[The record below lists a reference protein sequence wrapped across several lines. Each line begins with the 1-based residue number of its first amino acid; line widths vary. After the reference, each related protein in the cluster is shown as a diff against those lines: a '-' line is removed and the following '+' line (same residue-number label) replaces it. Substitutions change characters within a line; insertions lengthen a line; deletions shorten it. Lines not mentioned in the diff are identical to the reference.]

1 MIETINKLKNK
12 SYENFLIK
20 ILIAV
25 VGVAFVG
32 IALAFN
38 SSAMLGNDPV
48 AVFYDGVRNL
58 CGLPREKLGMVT
70 NLINCT
76 FVVTMFIL
84 GRKYINIG
92 TFVYA
97 LPMGSFIDLGFKI
110 HQMLNIPNTLN
121 WRILTAFCGCS
132 MLFLGVGIFI
142 AVDVGMD
149 PCTGI
154 VVIVRDKIKSQ
165 YKTSKIIC
173 DICMLILGFTFGGKI
188 GAVTMIS
195 ALIAG
200 PTIQKVSEVFDKR
213 VFKWMKLSQLIISN
227 S

>member
-1 MIETINKLKNK
+1 MIDTINKLKNK
-12 SYENFLIK
+12 SYENFLRK
-20 ILIAV
+20 ILIAI
-25 VGVAFVG
+25 VGVALVG
-32 IALAFN
+32 IALSFN

-58 CGLPREKLGMVT
+58 CGLPREELGLVT
-70 NLINCT
+70 NLINCA

-97 LPMGSFIDLGFKI
+97 VPMGSFIDLGFKI

-121 WRILTAFCGCS
+121 WRIFTAFCGCL

-142 AVDVGMD
+142 AVDIGMD

-154 VVIVRDKIKSQ
+154 VVILRDKIKSQ
-165 YKTSKIIC
+165 YKISKIIC
-173 DICMLILGFTFGGKI
+173 DICMLTLGFTFGGKI
-188 GAVTMIS
+188 GAVTVIS

-200 PTIQKVSEVFDKR
+200 PMIQKVSEVFDKR
-213 VFKWMKLSQLIISN
+213 VLKLIKLGTIK
-227 S
+227 

>member
-1 MIETINKLKNK
+1 MNETINKLKNK
-12 SYENFLIK
+12 SHENFLIK
-20 ILIAV
+20 ILIAI
-25 VGVAFVG
+25 VGVALVG

-58 CGLPREKLGMVT
+58 CGLPREELGLVT
-70 NLINCT
+70 NLINCA

-97 LPMGSFIDLGFKI
+97 VPMGSFIDLGFKI
-110 HQMLNIPNTLN
+110 HQMLNFPNTLN
-121 WRILTAFCGCS
+121 WRIFTAFCGCS

-154 VVIVRDKIKSQ
+154 VVILRDKIKSQ

-173 DICMLILGFTFGGKI
+173 DICMLTLGFMFGGRI
-188 GAVTMIS
+188 GAVTVIS

-200 PTIQKVSEVFDKR
+200 PTIQRVSEVFNKR
-213 VFKWMKLSQLIISN
+213 VFKWIELIS
-227 S
+227 

>member
-1 MIETINKLKNK
+1 MNKIINKIKK
-12 SYENFLIK
+12 ESYEGLLSR

-25 VGVAFVG
+25 IGVAIVG
-32 IALAFN
+32 FALAFN

-58 CGLPREKLGMVT
+58 CGLPREKLGLVT
-70 NLINCT
+70 NFTNFT
-76 FVVTMFIL
+76 FIVTIFIL

-92 TFVYA
+92 TFIYT

-110 HQMLNIPNTLN
+110 HQVLNIPETLN
-121 WRILTAFCGCS
+121 GRIFTAFCGCS

-142 AVDVGMD
+142 ATNIGMD

-165 YKTSKIIC
+165 YRTAKIIC
-173 DICMLILGFTFGGKI
+173 DICMLALGFAFGGKI
-188 GAVTMIS
+188 GVVTVIS

-200 PTIQKVSEVFDKR
+200 PTIQKISEVVDRKIL
-213 VFKWMKLSQLIISN
+213 KWVKLGELTQNKS
-227 S
+227 

>member
-12 SYENFLIK
+12 SHENFLRK
-20 ILIAV
+20 ILIAII
-25 VGVAFVG
+25 GVALVG

-58 CGLPREKLGMVT
+58 CGLPREELGRVT

-76 FVVTMFIL
+76 FVITMFIL

-110 HQMLNIPNTLN
+110 YGILDIPNTLN
-121 WRILTAFCGCS
+121 WRIFTAFCGCS
-132 MLFLGVGIFI
+132 MLFLGIGIFI

-154 VVIVRDKIKSQ
+154 VVILRDKIKSQ

-188 GAVTMIS
+188 GAVTVIS

-200 PTIQKVSEVFDKR
+200 PTIQKISEVFDKR
-213 VFKWMKLSQLIISN
+213 VLKLIKLNKLAVSN

>member
-1 MIETINKLKNK
+1 MNKIINRIKKE
-12 SYENFLIK
+12 SYEGLLSR

-25 VGVAFVG
+25 IGVAIVG
-32 IALAFN
+32 FALAFN

-58 CGLPREKLGMVT
+58 CGLPREKLGIVT
-70 NLINCT
+70 N
-76 FVVTMFIL
+76 FVNLAFIVTIFIL

-92 TFVYA
+92 TFIYT

-110 HQMLNIPNTLN
+110 HQILNIPETLN
-121 WRILTAFCGCS
+121 GRIFTAFCGCL

-142 AVDVGMD
+142 AANIGMD

-154 VVIVRDKIKSQ
+154 VFIVKDKIKSQ
-165 YKTSKIIC
+165 YRTAKIIC
-173 DICMLILGFTFGGKI
+173 DICMLGLGFSFGGKI
-188 GAVTMIS
+188 GAVTVIS

-200 PTIQKVSEVFDKR
+200 PTIQKISEIVDKKII
-213 VFKWMKLSQLIISN
+213 KWVKLSK
-227 S
+227 

>member
-12 SYENFLIK
+12 SYENFLRK
-20 ILIAV
+20 ILIAI
-25 VGVAFVG
+25 VGVALVG

-58 CGLPREKLGMVT
+58 CGLPREELGLVT
-70 NLINCT
+70 NLINCA

-97 LPMGSFIDLGFKI
+97 VPMGSFIDLGFKI

-121 WRILTAFCGCS
+121 WRIFTAFGGCL

-142 AVDVGMD
+142 AVDIGMD

-154 VVIVRDKIKSQ
+154 VVILKDKIKSQ

-188 GAVTMIS
+188 GAVTVIA

-213 VFKWMKLSQLIISN
+213 VLKLIKLSKLTVSN

>member
-1 MIETINKLKNK
+1 MNETINKLKNK
-12 SYENFLIK
+12 SYENFFMK
-20 ILIAV
+20 ILIAII
-25 VGVAFVG
+25 GVALVG

-58 CGLPREKLGMVT
+58 CGLPREELGLVT
-70 NLINCT
+70 NLINCV
-76 FVVTMFIL
+76 FVVTMFML

-97 LPMGSFIDLGFKI
+97 VPMGSFIDLGFKI
-110 HQMLNIPNTLN
+110 HSILNIPSTLN
-121 WRILTAFCGCS
+121 WRIFTAFCGCS

-142 AVDVGMD
+142 AVDIGMD

-154 VVIVRDKIKSQ
+154 VVILRDKIKSQ

-173 DICMLILGFTFGGKI
+173 DICMLTLGFTFGGKI
-188 GAVTMIS
+188 GAVTVIS

-213 VFKWMKLSQLIISN
+213 VFKLIKLNKLTVSN

>member
-1 MIETINKLKNK
+1 MNETINKLKNK
-12 SYENFLIK
+12 SYENFFIK
-20 ILIAV
+20 VLIAII
-25 VGVAFVG
+25 GVALVG

-48 AVFYDGVRNL
+48 AVFYDGIRNL
-58 CGLPREKLGMVT
+58 CGLPREELGLVT
-70 NLINCT
+70 NLINCV
-76 FVVTMFIL
+76 FVVTMFML

-97 LPMGSFIDLGFKI
+97 VPMGSFIDLGFKI
-110 HQMLNIPNTLN
+110 HSILNIPSTLN
-121 WRILTAFCGCS
+121 WRIFTAFCGCS

-142 AVDVGMD
+142 AVDIGMD

-154 VVIVRDKIKSQ
+154 VVILRDKIKSQ
-165 YKTSKIIC
+165 YKTSKIVC
-173 DICMLILGFTFGGKI
+173 DICMLTLGFTFGGKI
-188 GAVTMIS
+188 GAVTVIS

-200 PTIQKVSEVFDKR
+200 PTIQKVSEIFDKR
-213 VFKWMKLSQLIISN
+213 VLKFIKLNKLTVSN